1 MAAGS
6 SSDPSTWRE
15 LPETVPWKLP
25 AYLEGTLHV
34 TFQVASLSGQSV
46 QVEFN
51 WNHGEDFWTVCNL
64 FSQIRRRLPTTAE
77 AGRRTPHL
85 KLVCGET
92 VLEMEQIWEGFP
104 LASASIRKFLFDRQ
118 LLPVGQSEVCISLTA
133 IYGQTTGPH
142 LAWDER

>member
-1 MAAGS
+1 MVAGS
-6 SSDPSTWRE
+6 SSDPSSGRV
-15 LPETVPWKLP
+15 LPEIVPWRLP
-25 AYLEGTLHV
+25 TYLEGSLHV
-34 TFQVASLSGQSV
+34 TFQVTSLSGHSV
-46 QVEFN
+46 QVEFH
-51 WNHGEDFWTVCNL
+51 WNHGDDFWTVCNL
-64 FSQIRRRLPTTAE
+64 FSQIRCRLPALAE
-77 AGRRTPHL
+77 TGRRTPHL

-92 VLEMEQIWEGFP
+92 VLEMEQIWEGSP